1 MILLGKIQNRTVGIV
16 NEIYHLFHVLVI
28 SLPGTLCPKPLGW
41 LQFAPDP
48 ATGGQRKVAPLV

>member
-28 SLPGTLCPKPLGW
+28 SLPGTFCPKPLGR
-41 LQFAPDP
+41 LQFALDP
-48 ATGGQRKVAPLV
+48 ATGVH